1 MVKKIAEKT
10 AGVTLDG
17 FVPRPKVFDGQTPQ
31 TPNPKSTHVEGK
43 KFTGVG
49 MFMDSMTGKSEV
61 SKELAAAQF
70 QLDDATKKLAE
81 FDGATL
87 MKSLDPKTIR
97 RSEWAN
103 RNELE
108 FSTSDFQKLKD
119 LIANAGGNEQPIKVR
134 AVQGVFDGQTGTDEG
149 EVFDGQT
156 PTYEI
161 VFGHRRHQACL
172 ELGLLVNAVVIKDM
186 DENTL
191 FKAMDHE
198 NRGRKNLSA
207 WEQGKT
213 YDKALKKDL
222 YPSLRKLVEAL
233 GINLSDASRSVKL
246 AQLPDSIIDAF
257 PTPLDIQVR
266 WATPLTK
273 ALEKNPDTV
282 MARAKEIRKDRG
294 QMTATEVFDRLVGND
309 QKSASNE
316 IQILAAGKKAATFRT
331 GPKGRAVIEFE
342 ADAMPKSK
350 HAALAKLIEGF
361 LKNL

>member
-1 MVKKIAEKT
+1 MVKKAAEKT
-10 AGVTLDG
+10 AGVNLSG
-17 FVPRPKVFDGQTPQ
+17 YVPRAKVFDGQTP
-31 TPNPKSTHVEGK
+31 PASDSKSTHVEAK

-49 MFMDSMTGKSEV
+49 LFMDSMTGKSEV
-61 SKELAAAQF
+61 SKELAAAQS
-70 QLDDATKKLAE
+70 QLEDATKKLAE

-108 FSTSDFQKLKD
+108 FSTPDFQELKD

-134 AVQGVFDGQTGTDEG
+134 AVKGVFDGQT
-149 EVFDGQT
+149 
-156 PTYEI
+156 PPYEI

-172 ELGLLVNAVVIKDM
+172 ELGLLVNAVVIEEM
-186 DENTL
+186 DDRTL
-191 FKAMDHE
+191 FEAMDRE

-213 YDKALKKDL
+213 YDDAIKKGL
-222 YPSLRKLVEAL
+222 YPSLRRLVEAL
-233 GINLSDASRSVKL
+233 GVNLSDASRAVQLAKL
-246 AQLPDSIIDAF
+246 PRSIIDAF

-266 WATPLTK
+266 WAKPLVD
-273 ALEKNPDTV
+273 ALQKDPDTV
-282 MARAKEIRKDRG
+282 MACAKEISKDRG
-294 QMTATEVFDRLVGND
+294 QMSAMEVFARLVGKD
-309 QKSASNE
+309 QKSASIE
-316 IQILAAGKKAATFRT
+316 IEILAAGKKAATFRT

>member
-1 MVKKIAEKT
+1 MVKKAAEKT
-10 AGVTLDG
+10 AGVNLSG
-17 FVPRPKVFDGQTPQ
+17 YVPRAKVFDGQTP
-31 TPNPKSTHVEGK
+31 PASDSRSTHVEAK

-49 MFMDSMTGKSEV
+49 LFMDSMTGKSEV
-61 SKELAAAQF
+61 SKELAAAQS
-70 QLDDATKKLAE
+70 QIDDATKKLAE

-108 FSTSDFQKLKD
+108 FSTPDFQELKD

-134 AVQGVFDGQTGTDEG
+134 VVKGVFDGQT
-149 EVFDGQT
+149 
-156 PTYEI
+156 PPYEI

-172 ELGLLVNAVVIKDM
+172 ELGLLVNAVVIEEM
-186 DENTL
+186 DDRTL
-191 FKAMDHE
+191 FEAMDRE

-207 WEQGKT
+207 WEQGRT
-213 YDKALKKDL
+213 YDEAIKKGL
-222 YPSLRKLVEAL
+222 YPSIRRLVEAL
-233 GINLSDASRSVKL
+233 GVNLSDASRSVQLAKL
-246 AQLPDSIIDAF
+246 PSSIIDAF

-266 WATPLTK
+266 WAKPLTD
-273 ALEKNPDTV
+273 ALQKDPDTV

-294 QMTATEVFDRLVGND
+294 QMSATEVFARLVGKD
-309 QKSASNE
+309 QKPASKE
-316 IQILAAGKKAATFRT
+316 IEILAAGKKAATFRT

-342 ADAMPKSK
+342 ADAIPISK